1 MIRESAVRLL
11 SGVLMREG
19 SVRGRF
25 WSGSMSDRREKKLAK
40 SPNVDGGI
48 MTVMRVRAWAGPPR
62 CPRWR
67 QRRRIER
74 EKKVKSNYI

>member
-1 MIRESAVRLL
+1 
-11 SGVLMREG
+11 
-19 SVRGRF
+19 
-25 WSGSMSDRREKKLAK
+25 MSDRREKKLAK

-67 QRRRIER
+67 QRRRRIER